1 MIIYKAPDA
10 PAGKRWHP
18 TQDGAKAAKREHGGS
33 FEQVEAGSDGRQGM
47 CDLLNR
53 SELEVQFVP
62 EPVEVAA
69 EAPPPFVA
77 PPKPT
82 FNTGQ
87 PAPGRPGGPRLFSA
101 GPDNDLICDAIDE
114 SDGISLA
121 RFAEAVA
128 CRFASLA
135 KREKAH
141 G

>member
-1 MIIYKAPDA
+1 MRLYLVPNGEWAGTQADAKVIAKRVGQPFKEVDVPTDKPNLLEFLNLHHVGA
-10 PAGKRWHP
+10 PA
-18 TQDGAKAAKREHGGS
+18 
-33 FEQVEAGSDGRQGM
+33 
-47 CDLLNR
+47 
-53 SELEVQFVP
+53 P
-62 EPVEVAA
+62 EPV

-101 GPDNDLICDAIDE
+101 GPDNDLICEAIEE
-114 SDGISLA
+114 SDGNALA